1 MGSMGR
7 GNRPMIDIAV
17 FTVRDR
23 HAARKSESCEIC
35 ESRHLWFSRCFNA
48 VRRALPRT
56 IRLGLIMHLDRTIL
70 RIRGPI
76 TNLKTSEIKI
86 NINSMGYSNDGTVL
100 LDLMQIASNFRNFLD
115 CLEI

>member
-1 MGSMGR
+1 
-7 GNRPMIDIAV
+7 MIDITV

-35 ESRHLWFSRCFNA
+35 ESRQLRFSRCFNA

-56 IRLGLIMHLDRTIL
+56 IRLGVIMHLDRTIL

-76 TNLKTSEIKI
+76 TNLKTSHVKI
-86 NINSMGYSNDGTVL
+86 NTSMVYSNDGTVL
-100 LDLMQIASNFRNFLD
+100 LDLVQNAFNFRNLRLLRD
-115 CLEI
+115 IR